1 MHTLLFSI
9 YYISS
14 LDDYKSQYK
23 YMNEIIKSEVMY
35 IEELLNIKFGKIVH
49 VMIQAPNFV
58 HMLICP

>member
-1 MHTLLFSI
+1 MHTLLFNI

-14 LDDYKSQYK
+14 LDDNKSQYK

-35 IEELLNIKFGKIVH
+35 IEEFLNIKFGKIVH